1 MPREKIRGVKS
12 KNYGKAKGRANT
24 YSPYIPH
31 LHTHNPPALS
41 SPHSIVISADV
52 LIYREKPIYI
62 CRMDQV
68 EIFKALSNKTR
79 LQILNWLKE
88 PEQNFPEQMSAGFS
102 HGVCVGQIQNKA
114 GLTQSTVSEYLSTLQ
129 RAGLV
134 KSTRVGQW
142 TYYQR
147 NEEAFAN
154 LSQLIQTEI

>member
-1 MPREKIRGVKS
+1 
-12 KNYGKAKGRANT
+12 
-24 YSPYIPH
+24 
-31 LHTHNPPALS
+31 
-41 SPHSIVISADV
+41 
-52 LIYREKPIYI
+52 
-62 CRMDQV
+62 MDQV

-88 PEQNFPEQMSAGFS
+88 PAVNFPEQLANGFD

-114 GLTQSTVSEYLSTLQ
+114 GLTQSTVSEYLATLQ

-147 NEEAFAN
+147 NEEAFAA

>member
-1 MPREKIRGVKS
+1 
-12 KNYGKAKGRANT
+12 
-24 YSPYIPH
+24 
-31 LHTHNPPALS
+31 
-41 SPHSIVISADV
+41 
-52 LIYREKPIYI
+52 
-62 CRMDQV
+62 MDQV

-79 LQILNWLKE
+79 LQILTWLKD
-88 PEQNFPEQMSAGFS
+88 PELNFPSQAVYGFEA
-102 HGVCVGQIQNKA
+102 GVCVGQIQNKT

-147 NEEAFAN
+147 NEEAFAL